1 MEKRKVNVRVILLVA
16 VLVVALAAALVV
28 LLRLFGSFQS
38 ADTAV
43 QTPNGQQT
51 TAPEQPTQGDG
62 GTESR
67 PAAGTLP
74 SHAVGSLTLYYAEG
88 ALQEVPVAEGVTSLL
103 PDWNETL
110 PRLDAQRLD
119 GSLEDLTDGE
129 LQQLAVGLVQ
139 AYYVDAP
146 ATGEISAAADDAV
159 SDGLRL
165 ELPAT
170 DDAPALSARV
180 RFLEAADGLWY
191 VALLSPGGETVPDAL
206 TTAYET
212 ASAR

>member
-1 MEKRKVNVRVILLVA
+1 MEKRKVNVRVILLIA

-43 QTPNGQQT
+43 QTPDGQQT

-67 PAAGTLP
+67 
-74 SHAVGSLTLYYAEG
+74 TLYYAEG
-88 ALQEVPVAEGVTSLL
+88 ALQEVSVAEGVTSLL